1 MIRFVPYVLR
11 SAWRNRVRS
20 ILTVLGVATAVFIV
34 TGLAAVLESRRSAV
48 AATPETL
55 LVVSEKDKW

>member
-1 MIRFVPYVLR
+1 MR
-11 SAWRNRVRS
+11 SV
-20 ILTVLGVATAVFIV
+20 LTVLGVATAVFIV

-55 LVVSEKDKW
+55 LDGIGEKDKW